1 MTNADTSKWDFDDK
15 GKMTTH
21 GLVEWGVASVLG
33 QIVLRIGYVR
43 SQREQEIYN
52 GSDQAPHQIQV
63 SISAS
68 AAKELSMQLS
78 KYAEWQE
85 LKLPAE
91 TLANGV

>member
-1 MTNADTSKWDFDDK
+1 VTDADTTKWDFDDK

-43 SQREQEIYN
+43 SQREHEIYN
-52 GSDQAPHQIQV
+52 GTDQAPHQIQV
-63 SISAS
+63 RISAS
-68 AAKELSMQLS
+68 AAKELSMQLT
-78 KYAEWQE
+78 KYAERLE

-91 TLANGV
+91 I

>member
-1 MTNADTSKWDFDDK
+1 MTDVDTNKWDFDDN

-43 SQREQEIYN
+43 SQREHEIYN
-52 GSDQAPHQIQV
+52 GTDQAPHQIQV

-68 AAKELSMQLS
+68 AAKELSMQLT
-78 KYAEWQE
+78 KYAESLE

-91 TLANGV
+91 VSPSGL

>member
-1 MTNADTSKWDFDDK
+1 MSDTDKSKWDFDDT

-33 QIVLRIGYVR
+33 KIVLRIGYVR
-43 SQREQEIYN
+43 SQREQEIYD
-52 GSDQAPHQIQV
+52 GTDRAPHQIQV
-63 SISAS
+63 LLSSS

-78 KYAEWQE
+78 RYAEWMD

-91 TLANGV
+91 TSPQAI

>member
-1 MTNADTSKWDFDDK
+1 MSNSDTSKWDFDDN
-15 GKMTTH
+15 GKMTTQ

-43 SQREQEIYN
+43 SQREHEIYN
-52 GSDQAPHQIQV
+52 GTDQAPHQIQV
-63 SISAS
+63 SLSSS

-78 KYAEWQE
+78 RYAEWMD

-91 TLANGV
+91 PSPKAL